1 MDQTRFGANFGIAMK
16 FQPVT
21 QRNFLFLQGP
31 PGPFFWQLS
40 QQLQMIGCGIF
51 RINLNGGDAADWPG
65 TATDYRG
72 SRKRW
77 TLFIDRFLSDHSI
90 TDIVLFGDC
99 RPLHMAA
106 HRMAQ
111 LRKIDVHVFE
121 EGYIR
126 PDWLT
131 LEPSGVNGNSSLPRD
146 PAFYLAEARGLPAVP
161 DRPAIT
167 ANFGRRA
174 RDAYRY
180 YSRVVLGRPF
190 YPYYSSHRQG
200 SLLLEG
206 IGWLYKFARE
216 KRDAAR
222 TEAAIAHLSGA
233 PYFLFPLQLSND
245 FQIREHSPFH
255 DMKEALDYVLYSFA
269 RRAPEAARL
278 VIKEHPLDSSLQSW
292 RRHIIKRA
300 RKMGIAE
307 RVIHIAGG
315 NLAEL
320 AASAEGVVTVNSTSA
335 TLSLVAGV
343 PTIALGKAIYD
354 IPDITHQ
361 GRLDEFWVRPQA
373 PDRKTY
379 EAFCR
384 VLYDRCLIYG
394 GLASESATNTLVES
408 ALERLVGRRVN
419 LGEQAQMKVFG

>member
-1 MDQTRFGANFGIAMK
+1 MK
-16 FQPVT
+16 FQPIT
-21 QRNFLFLQGP
+21 HRNFLFLQGP
-31 PGPFFWQLS
+31 PGSFFWQLGQGLES
-40 QQLQMIGCGIF
+40 HGCGIF

-65 TATDYRG
+65 AATNYRG

-77 TLFIDRFLSDHSI
+77 TLFIDRYLNDHAI
-90 TDIVLFGDC
+90 TDVILFGDC

-131 LEPSGVNGNSSLPRD
+131 LEPSGVNGNSSLPRE
-146 PAFYLAEARGLPAVP
+146 PEFYLEEAKKLPPVP
-161 DRPAIT
+161 DRPTIT

-180 YSRVVLGRPF
+180 YSRVFLCRPF

-200 SLLLEG
+200 SLLCEG
-206 IGWLYKFARE
+206 ISWIYKFLRR
-216 KRDAAR
+216 KR
-222 TEAAIAHLSGA
+222 EAAVTHAGLSRLPGKA
-233 PYFLFPLQLSND
+233 YFLFPLQLSND

-255 DMKEALDYVLYSFA
+255 DMREALDYVLYSFA
-269 RRAPEAARL
+269 RRAPDHVRL
-278 VIKEHPLDSSLQSW
+278 VIKEHPLDSSFRSW
-292 RRHIIKRA
+292 RRHVYKRA
-300 RKMGIAE
+300 RCMGIAD
-307 RVIHIAGG
+307 RVIYIAGG

-320 AASAEGVVTVNSTSA
+320 AKGASGMVTVNSTSA
-335 TLSLVAGV
+335 TLSLAAGV
-343 PTIALGKAIYD
+343 PTIALGKAIYN
-354 IPDITHQ
+354 IPQITHQ
-361 GRLDEFWVRPQA
+361 GRPDEFWVLPQA
-373 PDRKTY
+373 PDPATY
-379 EAFCR
+379 EAFRR

-408 ALERLVGRRVN
+408 ALERLVGDRVSHWAHN
-419 LGEQAQMKVFG
+419 PQHATG